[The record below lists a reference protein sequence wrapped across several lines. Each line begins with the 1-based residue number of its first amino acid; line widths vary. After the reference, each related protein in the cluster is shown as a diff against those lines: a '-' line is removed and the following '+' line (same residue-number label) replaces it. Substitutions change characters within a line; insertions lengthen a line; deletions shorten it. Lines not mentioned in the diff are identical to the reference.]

1 VSTAK
6 KAPKGNGLLP
16 PEIAKRFSMTS
27 YLVALLGVAL
37 GIAGYLADKERFGFA
52 YLVGFIVTMTISVG
66 SLFFVV
72 ILHLTKSSWS
82 VAPRRALEWVS
93 QAAMALPV
101 LFIPL
106 VLMAPSIWHSW
117 MGPEGKTDEL
127 VQAKVAYLNPT
138 FFYIRAVAFLL
149 IWGALAYFF
158 YKNSRDQDQTGDLK
172 HSSRLQAFAAPSV
185 ALLGLSITFAGFDW
199 IMSLS
204 PHWYSTIFGVYIF
217 AGSIITALAVL
228 SLIIVRYRAANIA
241 GDLLTIEHQHDA
253 GKYLFGFV
261 IFWAY
266 IGFSQF
272 ILIFYANIP
281 EETIFFRTRWQG
293 GWDAVSLA
301 LLFGHFVVPFLLLLS
316 RTAKRTNLLA
326 VGAAIIVVMHIVDVY
341 WMVMPNFIPV
351 AQRSA
356 EALPKFAFSW
366 VDLGRLLAPV
376 GLAMAW
382 IAFRVLGDPA
392 YPLKDPY
399 IPEALKAEN
408 L

>member
-1 VSTAK
+1 MSTPK
-6 KAPKGNGLLP
+6 RVPKGNGLLP
-16 PEIAKRFSMTS
+16 PALAKRFAMLS
-27 YLVALLGVAL
+27 YVVAALGVAL
-37 GIAGYLADKERFGFA
+37 GVGGFLTNKERFGYS

-66 SLFFVV
+66 ALFFVV
-72 ILHLTKSSWS
+72 IQHLTKSSWS
-82 VAPRRALEWVS
+82 VAPRRTLEWIS
-93 QAAMALPV
+93 QGATALPA

-106 VLMAPSIWHSW
+106 VALAPTIWNKW
-117 MGPEGKTDEL
+117 MGPEALEDTL
-127 VQAKVAYLNPT
+127 VKAKSAYLNKG
-138 FFYIRAVAFLL
+138 FFFTRAAVFLL
-149 IWGALAYFF
+149 VWAALAHFF
-158 YKNSRDQDQTGDLK
+158 YKNSRDQDLTGDRK
-172 HSSRLQAFAAPSV
+172 HSTRLQTFAAPAT

-199 IMSLS
+199 VMSLS

-228 SLIIVRYRAANIA
+228 AIVVVRYRQHNVG
-241 GDLLTIEHQHDA
+241 GDLLTVEHQHDV
-253 GKYLFGFV
+253 GKFLFGFV

-281 EETIFFRTRWQG
+281 EETIFYRVRWQG
-293 GWDAVSLA
+293 GWDVVSLS

-326 VGAAIIVVMHIVDVY
+326 LGAAIIIVMHVVDVY
-341 WMVMPNFIPV
+341 WMVMPNLTKGEEH
-351 AQRSA
+351 S
-356 EALPKFAFSW
+356 KFAFSW
-366 VDLGRLLAPV
+366 IDLGGLLAPV

-382 IAFRVLGDPA
+382 VSYRVLGDPA

-399 IPEALKAEN
+399 TAEALKAEN